1 MKWEVS
7 LTGHSQKREVAH
19 AKIRVSQNRT
29 PQKIW
34 LQFRREMGREA
45 EASSSS
51 PLLLLQ
57 LFEEREQQL
66 EMDSSSSSGQRGKW
80 TSEQQSNF

>member
-19 AKIRVSQNRT
+19 AKIRVSQNTT

-66 EMDSSSSSGQRGKW
+66 EMDSSSSGQRGKW